1 MFNNNNNNSERL
13 ATTTTL
19 AADFLH
25 CSLKLGFV
33 RAICPLNTS
42 WKARSWPRPITP
54 REGDMSTVVDEVS
67 RSELA
72 LLVRQYLLDDFPATA
87 RTFAAEAAA
96 LLQHAPT
103 PGPQQH
109 VKGLH
114 AIVNEYVGLSE
125 RARRRES
132 FSRTFG
138 DSALARSCLGK
149 IELLLDDYV
158 AATGPREAGQREA
171 APVQREAGHRTHAHA
186 GSGAAAPTA
195 AGSIALAA
203 SSVPATRGDA
213 PPPRGAVP
221 ALPLAASHTTQGP
234 GPTEGQGTRRSRK
247 SVQPRRRAVSHV
259 RVSHV
264 DSRQLFGARA
274 SSCASSSSC
283 SSCCW
288 GKGARGSS
296 SASAGRASSAGT
308 GRGAGARE
316 AGAHSPGLAELLGAS
331 GDALAAG
338 GAALQGDGLQGDG
351 LQIAERIAQTI
362 NSVSSS
368 MQPADLQPG
377 GELPPALSAG
387 GGSLAG
393 GSLSVEQIVATLL
406 ADPGSLAMLAL
417 DPCAGSPP
425 LPLPPPPQQQRD
437 DGEPAAPPRPASPPR
452 SPPARPP
459 PLPPHALGA
468 LAPPPLRPDT
478 APGLA
483 RGAPPSTPQLPLP
496 AAPRAAPYRA
506 VSQVQGVLAKRSTAR
521 KPSAPKPTKPHATP
535 PNATPVGGR
544 DGRAAAPAIVPPA
557 SKRPRADG

>member
-1 MFNNNNNNSERL
+1 
-13 ATTTTL
+13 
-19 AADFLH
+19 
-25 CSLKLGFV
+25 
-33 RAICPLNTS
+33 
-42 WKARSWPRPITP
+42 
-54 REGDMSTVVDEVS
+54 MSTVVDEES

-87 RTFAAEAAA
+87 RAFAAEAAA

-125 RARRRES
+125 RARQRES

-149 IELLLDDYV
+149 IELLLDDYA

-186 GSGAAAPTA
+186 GSVAAAPTA

-203 SSVPATRGDA
+203 ASVPATRGDA
-213 PPPRGAVP
+213 PPPCRAVP
-221 ALPLAASHTTQGP
+221 ALAASHTSQGS

-283 SSCCW
+283 W

-296 SASAGRASSAGT
+296 SASAGRASPAGT
-308 GRGAGARE
+308 GRGAAARE

-331 GDALAAG
+331 GDALGAG
-338 GAALQGDGLQGDG
+338 GAALQGDALQGDG

-362 NSVSSS
+362 NSVNSSL
-368 MQPADLQPG
+368 QPADLQPG
-377 GELPPALSAG
+377 GELPPAAG
-387 GGSLAG
+387 G
-393 GSLSVEQIVATLL
+393 GSLSVEQIVETLL

-417 DPCAGSPP
+417 EPCAGSPP
-425 LPLPPPPQQQRD
+425 LPLPPPPPQQQQQD
-437 DGEPAAPPRPASPPR
+437 YGEPAAPPRPASPPR

-468 LAPPPLRPDT
+468 LAPPPQRPDA

-483 RGAPPSTPQLPLP
+483 RGAPPATPQLPLP

-535 PNATPVGGR
+535 PSATPAGGR